1 MKTRQ
6 LIAACLAA
14 LALPAPAIVI
24 SYRYDSAGR
33 LTSANYGGVSS
44 TSYAYDSN
52 GNLLSRTNS
61 VSQFVTLAGTYT
73 GLIAATPVSS
83 AGAGV
88 ITLTVSLTGEFTG
101 KLTLGGK
108 NYTIPK
114 TTFDASGNATVTP
127 KGSPAIQ
134 LAIHIDPA
142 THEITANVTGAVVA
156 ALTASPSP
164 FGKKAPAP
172 GGAVGTFTGLFFA
185 TESVTTKPKGT
196 GFGTVKVAATGS
208 VKLAGTLAD
217 GTKISQG
224 TMLVTD
230 TQWPLYVSLYKGGGV
245 ITGLVTYAPMP
256 ADGDFGAV
264 LDWIKPATSTAIYPD
279 AFSTQLQLTAARYAA
294 PAKGLRVLDLP
305 DTSPNGDFVADG
317 GAVDRI
323 FTLDTKNKITF
334 ADPNPEQVKLSIN
347 TKSGAV
353 SGSLM
358 FGGKTRKLRGTLQ
371 LEQNIGAGFFLT
383 DTESLAFGFGED

>member
-1 MKTRQ
+1 MKTQQ

-24 SYRYDSAGR
+24 SYQYDSAGR
-33 LTSANYGGVSS
+33 LMSANYGGVSS
-44 TSYAYDSN
+44 TSYTYDAN
-52 GNLLSRTNS
+52 GSLLSRTNS

-108 NYTIPK
+108 SYTIPK
-114 TTFDASGNATVTP
+114 TTFDANGDATVTP
-127 KGSPAIQ
+127 KGTPAIQ
-134 LAIHIDPA
+134 LAIHIDAA

-156 ALTASPSP
+156 TLTASPSP

-196 GFGTVKVAATGS
+196 GYGTVKIKPTGS

-224 TMLVTD
+224 TMLISETR
-230 TQWPLYVSLYKGGGV
+230 WPLYVPLYKGGGFV
-245 ITGLVTYAPMP
+245 SGLVNYMP
-256 ADGDFGAV
+256 APGTEDFGAV
-264 LDWIKPATSTAIYPD
+264 LDWIKPGTTTAIYPD
-279 AFSTQLQLTAARYAA
+279 AFTTQLQLSAARYTP
-294 PAKGLRVLDLP
+294 PAKGQRVLDLP

-323 FTLDTKNKITF
+323 LTLDTKNKITF
-334 ADPNPEQVKLSIN
+334 ADPNPEQVKLSIS

-358 FGGKTRKLRGTLQ
+358 FAGKTRKLRGTLQ
-371 LEQNIGAGFFLT
+371 LEQNFGAGFFFT